1 MNFDFKQITEEYKYK
16 TELHAHSAPAS
27 ACGKFTS
34 DEVVK
39 TYLTTGCATLVL
51 TNHLTEKHL
60 ENRTTEQ
67 LAEFYLSDYYKA
79 CKTAEGTGM
88 NVALGVEI
96 RFKETL
102 NDYLVYGVDP
112 NDIEKMA
119 SLVMTDISTFYREFK
134 NDKNVIL
141 HAHPFRKN
149 MEPTPIGSVDGIE
162 TFNAHPGQNSK
173 IGFACRFAREHDFLV
188 SGGSD
193 YHEEGRHAVCLMR
206 TKQPLRD
213 SYDVAEAIKSRD
225 IVFDM
230 SGHIVIP
237 YLY

>member
-1 MNFDFKQITEEYKYK
+1 MDFRDITKEYKYK
-16 TELHAHSAPAS
+16 TELHAHSYPVS

-39 TYLTTGCATLVL
+39 TYLTTDCSTLVL

-60 ENRTTEQ
+60 EGRTEKQ
-67 LAEFYLSDYYKA
+67 VAEFYLSDYYTA
-79 CKTAEGTGM
+79 CEAAKGTGM

-96 RFKETL
+96 RFTGTI
-102 NDYLVYGVDP
+102 NDYLVYGVSPD
-112 NDIEKMA
+112 DIEKMA
-119 SLVMTDISTFYREFK
+119 SLVMTDIHTFYREFK

-141 HAHPFRKN
+141 QAHPFRNN
-149 MEPTPIGSVDGIE
+149 MEPTPLDSVDGIE
-162 TFNAHPGQNSK
+162 SFNAHPNHNSR
-173 IGFACRFAREHDFLV
+173 ISIACRFARDNGLLV

-193 YHEEGRHAVCLMR
+193 YHEEGRHATCFMR
-206 TKQPLRD
+206 TKQQMRD
-213 SYDVAEAIKSRD
+213 SYDVAEAIKSKD
-225 IVFDM
+225 VIFDL